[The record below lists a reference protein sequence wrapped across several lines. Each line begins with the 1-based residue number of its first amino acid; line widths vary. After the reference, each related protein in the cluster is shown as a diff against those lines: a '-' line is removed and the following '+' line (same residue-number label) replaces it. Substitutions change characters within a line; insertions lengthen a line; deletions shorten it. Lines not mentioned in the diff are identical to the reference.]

1 MGFCCG
7 YLLLRLRTLS
17 RNLVTVEAVCPIIG
31 HYCRRLSF
39 YLFKGIHV
47 SSNLVL
53 LVGGYHMRL
62 FGIPYLHSITVS
74 LVYSP
79 ISSCTL
85 ALTGNWLVVVASI
98 LYHITLHL
106 VVYNI
111 LTHLGTQVR
120 VCIYF
125 AASS

>member
-1 MGFCCG
+1 
-7 YLLLRLRTLS
+7 
-17 RNLVTVEAVCPIIG
+17 
-31 HYCRRLSF
+31 
-39 YLFKGIHV
+39 LFKGIHM
-47 SSNLVL
+47 SSNLVF

-62 FGIPYLHSITVS
+62 FGIPYLHSIAVS

-98 LYHITLHL
+98 LYHIALHL

-125 AASS
+125 TASS